1 MQRKLFLP
9 DRWTDLF
16 QIYSRSS
23 FCEMIMSSLVES
35 AELVLSD
42 QDVPM
47 GRLGNQQ
54 ESHSS
59 QKLTRESSTEAPPE
73 RRRRRKK
80 KSATIGKSLS
90 VMCLSRWESRR
101 RNVWTAVSR
110 SGQRPSR
117 SGQRRHSQSEHRWR
131 GSAEKKKEKV
141 RKAGDQFTDGPSGT
155 CNDPSTVPPLNLQKV
170 KGEGVPA
177 G

>member
-9 DRWTDLF
+9 KRSTDF
-16 QIYSRSS
+16 FEIYSRSS
-23 FCEMIMSSLVES
+23 FCEIIISSLVKS

-54 ESHSS
+54 ESHSN

-80 KSATIGKSLS
+80 KSTTIGKSLS
-90 VMCLSRWESRR
+90 ATC
-101 RNVWTAVSR
+101 
-110 SGQRPSR
+110 QR
-117 SGQRRHSQSEHRWR
+117 
-131 GSAEKKKEKV
+131 V
-141 RKAGDQFTDGPSGT
+141 
-155 CNDPSTVPPLNLQKV
+155 
-170 KGEGVPA
+170 
-177 G
+177 